1 MSGDDGN
8 EHGNGQRRTS
18 MSEPVS
24 IAARRAPRPPARA
37 GQRGVTLMELLTVVV
52 VVGILSA
59 ISVPTY
65 RSYVIRAQRTEA
77 KNALMSTAGALERCF
92 TRFNA
97 YDDAGCAAAG
107 ALPQTLAEGN
117 YEIDADE
124 LEAGSFE
131 LHAVPQG
138 GQAEDGECQTLTI
151 DHRGTR
157 GVTGGAT
164 RDAQFCWG
172 R

>member
-1 MSGDDGN
+1 MTGT
-8 EHGNGQRRTS
+8 RTT
-18 MSEPVS
+18 
-24 IAARRAPRPPARA
+24 RPRGAGRARA
-37 GQRGVTLMELLTVVV
+37 ASRQRGVTLMELLTVVV
-52 VVGILSA
+52 VIGVLSA

-77 KNALMSTAGALERCF
+77 KNALMATAGALERCF

-97 YDDAGCAAAG
+97 YDDANCAVAG
-107 ALPQTLAEGN
+107 ALPQVLAEGH
-117 YEIDADE
+117 YEIQADT

-138 GQAEDGECQTLTI
+138 GQEADTECQTLTL
-151 DHRGTR
+151 DSRSER
-157 GVTGGAT
+157 GVADGAT
-164 RDAQFCWG
+164 KDAAFCWG

>member
-1 MSGDDGN
+1 MT
-8 EHGNGQRRTS
+8 RTR
-18 MSEPVS
+18 
-24 IAARRAPRPPARA
+24 ARRPRGA
-37 GQRGVTLMELLTVVV
+37 GRVRPHDRQRGVTLMELLTVVV
-52 VVGILSA
+52 VIGILSA

-107 ALPQTLAEGN
+107 ALPQALAEGH
-117 YEIDADE
+117 YEIQADTLDA
-124 LEAGSFE
+124 GRFV

-138 GQAEDGECQTLTI
+138 GQEEDAECQTLTL
-151 DHRGTR
+151 DSRSVR
-157 GVTGGAT
+157 GVAGGAT
-164 RDAQFCWG
+164 KDAAFCWN